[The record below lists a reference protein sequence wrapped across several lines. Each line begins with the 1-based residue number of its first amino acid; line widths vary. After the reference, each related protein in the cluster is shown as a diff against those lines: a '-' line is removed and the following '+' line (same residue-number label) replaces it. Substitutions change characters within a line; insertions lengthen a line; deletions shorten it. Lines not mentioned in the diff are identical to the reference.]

1 MSQGF
6 HLFQLQKIDAQLDQG
21 VARALE
27 IKNKIEADTR
37 ILDQQ
42 RLVDEAEK
50 ELATEHSHLKRIE
63 QDTAARRIKLEQSE
77 SSLYGGKVRAPKEL
91 QDLQNE
97 AAGLKRTISALEDQ
111 ELEVMIKVEEAQM
124 RLNAVKQQLSAVTA
138 EVATENA
145 ALAGESGMLQSLTEK
160 LKIER
165 SVVLNQIDPNFLAE
179 YERLRKAKRGIA
191 VASMVDDACSGCGT
205 VLTPADRQAARSPSS
220 VFHCPSCSRIIYAG

>member
-97 AAGLKRTISALEDQ
+97 APSKSINPQATRKRMQ
-111 ELEVMIKVEEAQM
+111 PM
-124 RLNAVKQQLSAVTA
+124 
-138 EVATENA
+138 A
-145 ALAGESGMLQSLTEK
+145 AL
-160 LKIER
+160 R
-165 SVVLNQIDPNFLAE
+165 SYFEQGPTHSTNIS
-179 YERLRKAKRGIA
+179 RK
-191 VASMVDDACSGCGT
+191 
-205 VLTPADRQAARSPSS
+205 TPASIAASG
-220 VFHCPSCSRIIYAG
+220 VFAPA

>member
-21 VARALE
+21 AARALE
-27 IKNKIEADTR
+27 IKNKIETDTR

-42 RLVDEAEK
+42 RSVDEAEK
-50 ELATEHSHLKRIE
+50 VLAAEQSHLKRIE

-111 ELEVMIKVEEAQM
+111 ELEVMIRVEEAQM
-124 RLNAVKQQLSAVTA
+124 RLNTAKQQLSAVTA
-138 EVATENA
+138 EVMTENA
-145 ALAGESGMLQSLTEK
+145 ALSGEKSMLQSLAEK

-165 SVVLNQIDPNFLAE
+165 SAVLDQIDPNFLAE

-191 VASMVDDACSGCGT
+191 VASMVDNACSGCGT
-205 VLTPADRQAARSPSS
+205 VLTPADRQSARSPSS
-220 VFHCPSCSRIIYAG
+220 VFHCPTCSRIIYAG